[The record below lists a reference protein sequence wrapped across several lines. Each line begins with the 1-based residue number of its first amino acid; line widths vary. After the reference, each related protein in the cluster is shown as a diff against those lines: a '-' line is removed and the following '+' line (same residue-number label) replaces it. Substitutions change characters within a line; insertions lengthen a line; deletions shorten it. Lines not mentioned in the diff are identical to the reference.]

1 MIKQLSEDEARGLL
15 ARRSTGR
22 LGCVLSDGSPYIVPV
37 NYIVSQNRIYVHSL
51 QGRKIEAMRRN
62 IKVCLQVDDVHDEY
76 NWCSAIAFG
85 QYQEVT
91 DSAEREWAVR
101 ELLAR
106 FPHLTP
112 VESVPVHDGQ
122 SSVVVF
128 SIQIDTTSGVREA

>member
-1 MIKQLSEDEARGLL
+1 
-15 ARRSTGR
+15 
-22 LGCVLSDGSPYIVPV
+22 
-37 NYIVSQNRIYVHSL
+37 
-51 QGRKIEAMRRN
+51 MRRN